1 MIRESD
7 VRAQLAA
14 LIRHSLS
21 LDAFE
26 HWLDEAS
33 RSMHIDSDQNAVDL
47 VSSIHVLLSER
58 DDHVLDEPALRRELS
73 SLLNNVDVA
82 VDMVESQAYVP

>member
-1 MIRESD
+1 
-7 VRAQLAA
+7 
-14 LIRHSLS
+14 
-21 LDAFE
+21 
-26 HWLDEAS
+26 
-33 RSMHIDSDQNAVDL
+33 MHIDSDQNAVDL

-82 VDMVESQAYVP
+82 VDMVESQAYVPYIKRRSSSPALWIRPENPWVVQLA